1 MAFTLNVNGKVHTLP
16 EGTPGDMAV
25 LWALRDILFVN
36 GPKYGCG
43 VDACKACTCIVDGVK
58 QTVCSL
64 SVAAAQGK
72 KIVTIEGL
80 AEMAVLLGLPK
91 GDTGL
96 TKVQEA
102 WLDLDVAQC
111 GFCQAGQIMAAV
123 DLLKRVPQPTDTQ
136 INEAMDNVCRCGT
149 YDRIRNAIKKA
160 SGQPYNTEYDV
171 KVDPVY

>member
-1 MAFTLNVNGKVHTLP
+1 MAFTLNVNGKDHVLP

-58 QTVCSL
+58 QTVCSM

-80 AEMAVLLGLPK
+80 ADMANQLGLDK
-91 GDTGL
+91 AASGL

-123 DLLKRVPQPTDTQ
+123 DLLKRFPKPTDAQ
-136 INEAMDNVCRCGT
+136 INAAMDNVCRCGT

-160 SGQPYNTEYDV
+160 SGQAYNTDYDV
-171 KVDPVY
+171 NVAPAY

>member
-1 MAFTLNVNGKVHTLP
+1 MAFTLNVNGKDHVLP
-16 EGTPGDMAV
+16 DNTPGDMAV
-25 LWALRDILFVN
+25 LWALRDILFIN

-43 VDACKACTCIVDGVK
+43 VDACKACTCLVDGVK
-58 QTVCSL
+58 QTICSM
-64 SVAAAQGK
+64 SVATAQGK

-80 AEMAVLLGLPK
+80 SDMAKKLGIAVEELHP
-91 GDTGL
+91 
-96 TKVQEA
+96 VQKA

-123 DLLKRVPQPTDTQ
+123 DLLKTFPKPTDAQ
-136 INEAMDNVCRCGT
+136 INAAMDNVCRCGT

-171 KVDPVY
+171 NVAPVY